1 MDCPEKF
8 NGIRPGVHMWLL
20 LFLSMVS
27 VAPAYMIP
35 SVALAPS
42 LYPYPESYGASE
54 HSCVMDSN
62 LVQTGSWRVAL
73 NLGREFS
80 TPLLDSYG
88 TSGVRFPIVIPCDF
102 TSDGSVTPQTTTV
115 SYVADV
121 TGGVTKPVVGGGWK
135 FPVGTKRLE
144 FTLSFPEELKKK
156 DVSIPAGSELV
167 MEVNLISTQAVKQLE
182 LAFTEAR
189 KEEWKALE
197 KIDAIQA
204 VRNSPKRWNEETQRW
219 EYSRVEEPLPSL
231 FSKHWDAFVKGQE
244 RRKKFAEKPRSG
256 VELSKRPGRFP
267 GFAKD
272 DLVYFRTDG
281 IIRNK
286 SKGNMVVGTWTAEP
300 IDSIIQDGIK

>member
-1 MDCPEKF
+1 M
-8 NGIRPGVHMWLL
+8 GIL
-20 LFLSMVS
+20 LFLSTVS
-27 VAPAYMIP
+27 VTHTYIVQ
-35 SVALAPS
+35 SVSLPPS
-42 LYPYPESYGASE
+42 LYRYPENYAS
-54 HSCVMDSN
+54 SDDTCVMDPS

-88 TSGVRFPIVIPCDF
+88 TSGIRFPVVIPCDF
-102 TSDGSVTPQTTTV
+102 TSDGSVTPQTATV

-121 TGGVTKPVVGGGWK
+121 TGGVTKPVGGGAWK
-135 FPVGTKRLE
+135 IATSTQRLE
-144 FTLSFPEELKKK
+144 FALSFPEELKKK

-167 MEVNLISTQAVKQLE
+167 MEVNLVSMQALKQFE
-182 LAFTEAR
+182 TAFIEAR

-197 KIDAIQA
+197 QIDEIQA
-204 VRNSPKRWNEETQRW
+204 VRSAPKRWNEETQRW
-219 EYSRVEEPLPSL
+219 EYPRVEEPLASL

-272 DLVYFRTDG
+272 DLVYFGTGG

-300 IDSIIQDGIK
+300 IDSIIQDRTK